1 MVRHLNYHAMKR
13 VGFDYEEMR
22 QDLADLRLSPSNP
35 SGFGIWICNLYT
47 LNSSDVE
54 PVAAWVG
61 LPIDESDM
69 DELLDVLSGD
79 GGDYYIADTRA
90 PTSGLAD
97 QIANMHPRRANE
109 LAQMHESLSSDE
121 RDTFAAAMSIVDFG
135 PSNYPTAEVLQKVQS
150 GQIKLIDKNDM
161 DIYLDRWLLKYFS
174 PTEWREMIINHTGEE
189 GILLILENRRDG
201 FTSFDMGGSWLVSS
215 YTNEP
220 I

>member
-97 QIANMHPRRANE
+97 QIANMAAIQQANYARGGSIRDVQKVGIE
-109 LAQMHESLSSDE
+109 L
-121 RDTFAAAMSIVDFG
+121 
-135 PSNYPTAEVLQKVQS
+135 EVLS
-150 GQIKLIDKNDM
+150 
-161 DIYLDRWLLKYFS
+161 
-174 PTEWREMIINHTGEE
+174 E
-189 GILLILENRRDG
+189 
-201 FTSFDMGGSWLVSS
+201 
-215 YTNEP
+215 
-220 I
+220 